1 MTNKTT
7 EIVFAFLVLTIDKK
21 KYIYIYIRDQSTLP
35 GILMLRVLPDRI
47 SEILM
52 AAVGEREKVIS
63 G

>member
-21 KYIYIYIRDQSTLP
+21 KKQQNIRDKSTLP